1 MNNFELLDKHISE
14 IDEVLDTWIE
24 QKFLL
29 NYNQSPKTTK
39 KRLFFYFQ
47 LGHIREHSLITYPVF
62 GGFAVNAIMNG
73 DVLLSLSYSL
83 LVLIIGELV
92 QLAVQ

>member
-29 NYNQSPKTTK
+29 NYN
-39 KRLFFYFQ
+39 
-47 LGHIREHSLITYPVF
+47 H
-62 GGFAVNAIMNG
+62 FAVLYCLVVLKMDNAHKSKFVMNG
-73 DVLLSLSYSL
+73 ICQNKPC
-83 LVLIIGELV
+83 LIFAKNFEKKDGLNFIRV
-92 QLAVQ
+92 QQINVKGLCN

>member
-29 NYNQSPKTTK
+29 NYNAHKSK
-39 KRLFFYFQ
+39 F
-47 LGHIREHSLITYPVF
+47 V
-62 GGFAVNAIMNG
+62 MNG
-73 DVLLSLSYSL
+73 ICQNKPC
-83 LVLIIGELV
+83 LIFAKNFEKKDGLNFIRV
-92 QLAVQ
+92 QQINVKGLCN